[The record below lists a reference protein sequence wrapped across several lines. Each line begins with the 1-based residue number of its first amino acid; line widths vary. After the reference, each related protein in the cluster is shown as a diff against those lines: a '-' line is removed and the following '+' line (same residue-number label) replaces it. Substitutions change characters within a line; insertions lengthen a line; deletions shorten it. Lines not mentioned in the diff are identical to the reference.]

1 MSYAIAF
8 VGTGASPD
16 EPGREGYAMAYRHAA
31 GYERL
36 EVCEL
41 VACADIV
48 RENAER
54 FAIEFDVSN
63 VYEDYERMLREVRP
77 DIVSVCVPPSAHA
90 DIVVGCARSDVVEAI
105 HCEKPMA
112 ETWGDCRR
120 MARVCHDQEV
130 QLTFNHQRRF
140 GIPFRKAKA
149 LLDDGTIGKLRRIEF
164 AAENLY
170 DAGSHSFDL
179 CNYYADQASVEWV
192 LAGIDYRDTNVWF
205 GTHNENQGL
214 AQWKYETG
222 VFGLASTGRG
232 ASFVDCYLRLVG
244 KEGVIE
250 IGVDDGPMLRVRRG
264 QAGRWDVLDTDGENL
279 HGPSSNLVRA
289 GARKLAG
296 RFSGRLEDALTP
308 TTYVDRAIENVVGTV
323 DTRGES
329 ELSAENALQANE
341 LIFAGWESARRRGR
355 VDLPLT
361 IDDNPLAAMV
371 ESGQLQLDSNE

>member
-1 MSYAIAF
+1 MSHAIAF

-36 EVCEL
+36 EKCEL

-54 FAIEFDVSN
+54 FAHEFDVSN

-90 DIVVGCARSDVVEAI
+90 DIVVGCAQSDVLEAI

-112 ETWGDCRR
+112 ATWGDCRR
-120 MARVCHDQEV
+120 MAQMCRDHRV

-140 GIPFRKAKA
+140 GVPFRKAKA
-149 LLDDGTIGKLRRIEF
+149 FLDDGAIGALRRIEF
-164 AAENLY
+164 GAENLY

-179 CNYYADQASVEWV
+179 CNYYADQANVEWV
-192 LAGIDYRDTNVWF
+192 LAGIDYRNPNVWF

-222 VFGLASTGRG
+222 VFGLASTGHG

-244 KEGVIE
+244 SEGAIE

-264 QAGRWDVLDTDGENL
+264 QSSGWDVVDTDGEDL
-279 HGPSSNLVRA
+279 HGPGSSLVRA
-289 GARKLAG
+289 GACKLAG
-296 RFSGRLEDALTP
+296 KVSDRLEKALTP
-308 TTYVDRAIENVVGTV
+308 TTYVDRAIENVVETV
-323 DTRGES
+323 DTGSES

-341 LIFAGWESARRRGR
+341 LIFAGWESVRRRGR

-371 ESGQLQLDSNE
+371 ESGQLQLESNE